1 MEVHFTPEIQAK
13 LERWASDTGRAADEL
28 LQDALA
34 GYFDELAST
43 RETLNSRYDDL
54 KSGRVKPISAAEVRA
69 RLEAKSE
76 AWRARN
82 P

>member
-13 LERWASDTGRAADEL
+13 LEHWATSTGRPADEL

-43 RETLNSRYDDL
+43 RDMLESRYDDL
-54 KSGRVKPISAAEVRA
+54 KSGRVKLVTGAASQSAVEREKR
-69 RLEAKSE
+69 RLA
-76 AWRARN
+76 
-82 P
+82 